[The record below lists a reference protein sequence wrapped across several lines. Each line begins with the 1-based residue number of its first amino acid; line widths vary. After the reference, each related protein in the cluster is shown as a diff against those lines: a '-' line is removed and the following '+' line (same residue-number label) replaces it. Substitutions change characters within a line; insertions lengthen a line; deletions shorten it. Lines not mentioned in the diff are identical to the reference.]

1 MLPEPILIEEDRNR
15 FTLYPIKYQ
24 KAYKWYKT
32 LQKARWVYDELA
44 GLMAIDRHHFAE
56 YLNDDERYFI
66 KHILAFFAASDGM
79 VNENLVEN
87 FREEIKDPVIRAFY
101 SEQIS
106 QEETH
111 NETYSELI
119 QNLITDREEQLHLFN
134 AINTIPIIK
143 KKGDWLMKWT
153 NRERPFGE
161 RIIAFAAIEGISFSG
176 AFCAIFW
183 LRKRTTMQEALLPGL
198 VKANQFISRDEGFHR
213 DFGCY
218 IYRELVVNKVPVQ
231 RIHEIIRELVELE
244 IEFCVESLPV
254 ALIGMNA
261 ELMSQYIKYV
271 ADHLLNEL
279 GLNSLYKVPNPFP
292 WIETISMPIRE
303 NGFEQTT
310 SNYQN
315 PHIADRFNSD
325 GAEKFTQLDDF

>member
-1 MLPEPILIEEDRNR
+1 MLPEPILTEDRNR

-24 KAYKWYKT
+24 KAYKWYKD
-32 LQKARWVYDELA
+32 LQKARWVYDELS
-44 GLMAIDRHHFAE
+44 GLMAIDKRHFAE

-66 KHILAFFAASDGM
+66 KYILAFFASSDGI
-79 VNENLVEN
+79 VNENLVER
-87 FREEIKDPVIRAFY
+87 FRQEIKVPEIKAFY

-119 QNLITDREEQLHLFN
+119 KNLIPNTDEQLYLFE
-134 AINTIPIIK
+134 AIDTIPIIK
-143 KKGDWLMKWT
+143 KKGDWALKWI
-153 NRERPFGE
+153 NSDRPFAE
-161 RIIAFAAIEGISFSG
+161 RLIAFAAIEGISFSG

-213 DFGCY
+213 DFGCFL
-218 IYRELVVNKVPVQ
+218 YRELIVNKLSNE
-231 RIHEIIRELVELE
+231 RIYEIINELVQLE
-244 IEFCVESLPV
+244 IEFCTESLPV
-254 ALIGMNA
+254 GLIGMNA
-261 ELMSQYIKYV
+261 TLMTQYIKYV
-271 ADHLLNEL
+271 ADHLLTEM
-279 GLNSLYKVPNPFP
+279 GVKSLYDVDNPFP
-292 WIETISMPIRE
+292 WIETISMPVRE

-315 PHIADRFNSD
+315 PHIADRMYSD
-325 GAEKFTQLDDF
+325 GIEKFTQLDDF